1 MDTPQQLLHDFQDI
15 ISADT
20 TGLENL
26 IAATKGLNTHFEQ
39 AKRKNADETYQIVA
53 SPIMGMKENRDIS
66 DRESFDTFTSHRKRT
81 SNYLKN
87 KNADYFNKLDYA
99 DMVIDDFTNAFELD
113 KKLLVRLVCIDRL
126 LNDKEPDIENL
137 YFQNAGRLL
146 TELAQSCNDQR
157 FWTDLLDRRIR
168 NAASHL
174 DFYYDENSKVFRG
187 KETIKAK
194 YKGKLKKKVNQFSI
208 SPEEF
213 LYKTL
218 PNAINASQSFWAAG
232 ILLCLE
238 PYPEYY
244 NKALAML
251 NEDNQRE

>member
-1 MDTPQQLLHDFQDI
+1 MDTPQQLLQYFQDT
-15 ISADT
+15 ISDDT
-20 TGLENL
+20 TNWPNL
-26 IAATKGLNTHFEQ
+26 ITETRGLNIFFER
-39 AKRKNADETYQIVA
+39 AKRKNADETYQIIA
-53 SPIMGMKENRDIS
+53 SPIMGVKENRDIS
-66 DRESFDTFTSHRKRT
+66 DRESFDIFTSHRKRT

-87 KNADYFNKLDYA
+87 KDADYFNKVDYA

-146 TELAQSCNDQR
+146 TELAQSCNDWR

-174 DFYYDENSKVFRG
+174 DFYYDEKSQIFRG
-187 KETIKAK
+187 KDTVKVK
-194 YKGKLKKKVNQFSI
+194 YKGKTRKKANRFSI

-213 LYKTL
+213 LYETL
-218 PNAINASQSFWAAG
+218 PNAINAGQSFWAAG

-238 PYPEYY
+238 PYSEYY
-244 NKALAML
+244 NQALVML
-251 NEDNQRE
+251 G